1 MLIQIVL
8 LILMAVIGYLNYCL
22 SKSYW
27 FHESDGVLSVT
38 GKKDLYCSIRPF
50 HINDWL
56 LLTW

>member
-27 FHESDGVLSVT
+27 FHEGVW
-38 GKKDLYCSIRPF
+38 GKDVG
-50 HINDWL
+50 DQ
-56 LLTW
+56 